1 MKVRAIEVGN
11 REIWATYLYYL
22 IKTSGPAQDWSQMGH
37 FHCTMGFEGIR
48 SILWLGGSNNSQLMM
63 VIPWLGSQSLL
74 KPSSMPGAG
83 FSNSQEFPEADGM
96 AFVQNPR
103 GLCCSSP
110 TGACRDFPQYHFP
123 PWIPLCHGIYTAPVS
138 GPSVRCKPY
147 YTALFCSGSNS
158 KPIAH

>member
-83 FSNSQEFPEADGM
+83 FSLLGVPWSRWHGLRPEPEGSVLQ
-96 AFVQNPR
+96 FSYW
-103 GLCCSSP
+103 GLQ
-110 TGACRDFPQYHFP
+110 RFY
-123 PWIPLCHGIYTAPVS
+123 PVS
-138 GPSVRCKPY
+138 FSTMDTSLPWNLYSSSFRTLCKGQTILHSPV
-147 YTALFCSGSNS
+147 LLWV
-158 KPIAH
+158 